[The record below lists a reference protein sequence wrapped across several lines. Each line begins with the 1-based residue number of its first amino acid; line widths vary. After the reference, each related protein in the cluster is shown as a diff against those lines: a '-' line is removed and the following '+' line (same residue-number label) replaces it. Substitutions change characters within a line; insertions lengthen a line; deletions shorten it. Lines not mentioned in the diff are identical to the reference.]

1 MRYSIISAALFAAV
15 VSADAGCTT
24 DGHNNWYCQEVNAIS
39 YTGVGSAASYNK
51 VTGMNPSNGQCSST
65 PFGYSGPLSPLNE
78 EVSMHFRGPL
88 KLKQF
93 AYYTPGT
100 GGNSRRS
107 AHQRRHAHGHGHAH
121 EHLHHARVPSPV
133 KEERGLGDAVIA
145 TINGVVQSWA
155 NDFAGGAAA
164 APTAAAAGAD
174 IVTATINGVVQTW
187 ANNYGGAAAAPTAAH
202 ANAAAPAYGGA
213 QQGSAPSSAAAAAP
227 AYTAPSSSSS
237 DDGGLTAG
245 GWARQAYYDS
255 ASGTSQGL
263 TFLNHHGGSGSGVF
277 DTTFGNSLSYASA
290 DGTNGASSPQ
300 TLADVTLASDDE
312 IIIMSDQK
320 CGAND
325 ADCGYYRDGSVAYHG
340 FGGHN
345 KAFFFEF
352 GMPDDGQT
360 SYNPYK
366 PVNMPAIWLLNA
378 QIPRTLQ
385 YGPADCSCWT
395 TGCGEFDIFEV
406 LMPGDNRCKSTLH
419 GNVQGGDSN
428 YFARPTSGIIKAV
441 LIMSDNNIH
450 IKVLNGDDSSF
461 GSSSIA
467 GSLLSNLIA
476 DTMAAVAGVSLF
488 ALGH

>member
-1 MRYSIISAALFAAV
+1 MYSEFSGICDSTGAPKSI
-15 VSADAGCTT
+15 ADGC
-24 DGHNNWYCQEVNAIS
+24 QFQI
-39 YTGVGSAASYNK
+39 
-51 VTGMNPSNGQCSST
+51 
-65 PFGYSGPLSPLNE
+65 
-78 EVSMHFRGPL
+78 SMHFRGPL

-93 AYYTPGT
+93 AYYTPST

-121 EHLHHARVPSPV
+121 EHLHHARVPGPV
-133 KEERGLGDAVIA
+133 KEERGLGDAVVA
-145 TINGVVQSWA
+145 TINGVVQSWI

-164 APTAAAAGAD
+164 APTAAAGAD

-187 ANNYGGAAAAPTAAH
+187 ANNYGGAAAAAPTAAQ
-202 ANAAAPAYGGA
+202 ANAAVPAYGGA
-213 QQGSAPSSAAAAAP
+213 QQGSSPSSAAAAAP
-227 AYTAPSSSSS
+227 AYTAPSSSS
-237 DDGGLTAG
+237 DGGLSAG

-300 TLADVTLASDDE
+300 VLADVTLASDDE

-320 CGAND
+320 CGANE

-340 FGGHN
+340 FGGNN

-360 SYNPYK
+360 TYNPYK

-428 YFARPTSGIIKAV
+428 YFARPTTGTIKAV

-467 GSLLSNLIA
+467 GNLLSNLIA